1 MRWKSYFNRIGS
13 LGCLIAMMSGSVQA
27 QQESPDVVRH
37 ILDRLDALDRQN
49 QALLN
54 EVHALREEIKA
65 SRVAAAPQTDAASQ
79 KRPLDERLGVAEQRI
94 KEQAQTKV
102 ESSQRFPITLN
113 GMLLFDAFL
122 NSREPSSYG
131 QSDAYGPYGA
141 YGGATLRQSI
151 LGLEFRGPH
160 LPRDGRV
167 HGSLSMDFFAEN
179 PTSDNVFR
187 IRTGVLSF
195 DWTRRSLTVGQDKSI
210 IAPLQPTS
218 FARVGIPPLSG
229 AGNLWLWRP
238 QIRYEER
245 IPIATNTQAILQL
258 GLVQTDETYSLA
270 YVPSDVPLETSRPA
284 VQARVELRHQWQDE
298 PRVAVGFGFHSSE
311 SHILGRSVDSRVISG
326 DLFLKPLRKL
336 EFTGTLFRGQN
347 FANIGG
353 GPPGIT
359 VTDQYIP
366 IPIHGT
372 GGWMQLAFPVTNRL
386 TFDLYGGRQLNDAR
400 DLVSPAILRTFT
412 YAGNVLYHLGPNVI
426 VGLEASQERLAYLDL
441 HQRLTNR
448 YDASVAYLF

>member
-1 MRWKSYFNRIGS
+1 MRR
-13 LGCLIAMMSGSVQA
+13 
-27 QQESPDVVRH
+27 
-37 ILDRLDALDRQN
+37 ILDRLDALERQN

-54 EVHALREEIKA
+54 EVHMLREEMKG
-65 SRVAAAPQTDAASQ
+65 SRNATVSQSEALSQTDATSQ
-79 KRPLDERLGVAEQRI
+79 TGAVAQKQTLEERLEVSEQRI

-102 ESSQRFPITLN
+102 ESSQRFPVTLN

-122 NSREPSSYG
+122 SSRQPVLYG
-131 QSDAYGPYGA
+131 QADGSTEYGSN
-141 YGGATLRQSI
+141 GGATLRQSI
-151 LGLEFRGPH
+151 IGLDFRGPH
-160 LPRDGRV
+160 LPGNGRV
-167 HGSLSMDFFAEN
+167 HGSLSMDFFAQN
-179 PTSDNVFR
+179 STNDNIFR
-187 IRTGVLSF
+187 IRTGVLSM
-195 DWTRRSLTVGQDKSI
+195 DWTRRSLVVGQDKSL

-245 IPIATNTQAILQL
+245 IPISTNNQAILQL
-258 GLVQTDETYSLA
+258 GLVQTDETYSVA
-270 YVPSDVPLETSRPA
+270 YLPTDVPLETSRPA
-284 VQARVELRHQWQDE
+284 IQARAEFRHQWQDE
-298 PRVAVGFGFHSSE
+298 SRFAVGLGFHSSQ
-311 SHILGRSVDSRVISG
+311 SHILGRSINSRVASG
-326 DLFLKPLRKL
+326 DILFKPLRQF
-336 EFTGTLFRGQN
+336 EFTGTLFHGQN

-359 VTDQYIP
+359 ITDQYVP

-372 GGWMQLAFPVTNRL
+372 GGWVQLAFPVTNRL
-386 TFDLYGGRQLNDAR
+386 TFDVYGGRQLNDAQ

-412 YAGNVLYHLGPNVI
+412 YAGNVLYHLSPNVI
-426 VGLEASQERLAYLDL
+426 LGMEASQERLEYLNL